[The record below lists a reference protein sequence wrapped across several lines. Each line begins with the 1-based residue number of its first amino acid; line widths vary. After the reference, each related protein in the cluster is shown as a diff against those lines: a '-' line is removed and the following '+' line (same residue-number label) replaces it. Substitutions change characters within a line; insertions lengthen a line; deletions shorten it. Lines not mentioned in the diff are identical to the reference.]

1 MTAMPASSDDR
12 RLFTAWVIL
21 VALTALSVGVAL
33 AGGEGGGSEG
43 AGKWAGAV
51 AMAVA
56 FVKARQVLDHFL
68 DLRRAGN
75 GWRMG
80 FTFALLGLLSGLVL
94 IGLA

>member
-1 MTAMPASSDDR
+1 MPAMPGNDDR

-33 AGGEGGGSEG
+33 AGIREG

-68 DLRRAGN
+68 DLRRAGPF
-75 GWRMG
+75 WRTF
-80 FTFALLGLLSGLVL
+80 FTAALAGLLSGIVL
-94 IGLA
+94 IGLL